1 MVIDLVGT
9 RVGSTGRKA
18 AHIPVCANE
27 RSKTPFTLK
36 PRIRERHRS
45 TDSAVTAGDNRGFSF
60 QSLVPAVRSFARIRL
75 RLHLGLD
82 SGHC

>member
-27 RSKTPFTLK
+27 RSFTPK

-45 TDSAVTAGDNRGFSF
+45 TDSAITAGDNRGFSF